1 MRFSNSPRWDLGGA
15 KQNRSRTPAV
25 ALGSRAT
32 RFLHPLADLVAPAR
46 SSADEAKSSGAPANS
61 LFRRSARLRRLESVL
76 FLSREPISA
85 RRLSQFADLADAGEA
100 RTLVRRLN
108 AFYDTA
114 GRAFRVDEA
123 AGGYLL
129 QTRSRF
135 ANWIRRCPQTP
146 REMRLSAPTLETLT
160 VIAYRQPVARS
171 EIEAIRGVNCG
182 EILRQLLD
190 RDLVRI
196 AGRSDELGR
205 PYLYETTPRFLQ
217 AFGLKRIEDLPA
229 LRRSENV
236 SESEAAED
244 NSKHEEVLS
253 REGDAE
259 VSVTTTLKPTTSED
273 SKESRGVAFVNP
285 FSPRAG
291 AALAAKKA
299 DDEDEDDDEE
309 WEDDDDDDDDEE
321 DDLDDEE
328 DDLDDEE
335 DEEEDDLEEDEW
347 EEVEDDDE
355 EDELEEED
363 DEEDD
368 EEDWDEEEEDDEDW
382 DDDEEDDDDDFD
394 DEDEEEEAE
403 GP

>member
-1 MRFSNSPRWDLGGA
+1 MRLSNSQRPLRCTSAG
-15 KQNRSRTPAV
+15 NRAHNPAL
-25 ALGSRAT
+25 ALGSVAL
-32 RFLHPLADLVAPAR
+32 RFNHPLADSGGGRTTPSEESPAVISQA
-46 SSADEAKSSGAPANS
+46 SST
-61 LFRRSARLRRLESVL
+61 FRRSPRLRRLESVL

-85 RRLSQFADLADAGEA
+85 RKLSQFADLADAGEA

-108 AFYDTA
+108 ALYDQS
-114 GRAFRVDEA
+114 GRAFRVEEA

-129 QTRSRF
+129 QTRARF

-160 VIAYRQPVARS
+160 VIAYRQPAARS

-182 EILRQLLD
+182 DILRQLLD

-229 LRRSENV
+229 LRPTEAT
-236 SESEAAED
+236 SESEATEAILNHDEFQP
-244 NSKHEEVLS
+244 

-259 VSVTTTLKPTTSED
+259 VSVTKMLKSSERED
-273 SKESRGVAFVNP
+273 AMGPRGVAFVNP
-285 FSPRAG
+285 FSPRPAV
-291 AALAAKKA
+291 AMAPKK
-299 DDEDEDDDEE
+299 DEDEDEDEDEE
-309 WEDDDDDDDDEE
+309 WDDEDDDDEE

-328 DDLDDEE
+328 DEDDELDDEE
-335 DEEEDDLEEDEW
+335 EEEDDLEEEEW
-347 EEVEDDDE
+347 EEVDDEDEELDEEEEEDDDE
-355 EDELEEED
+355 EEWE
-363 DEEDD
+363 DEED
-368 EEDWDEEEEDDEDW
+368 EEWEE
-382 DDDEEDDDDDFD
+382 DDEEDDDDDDWD
-394 DEDEEEEAE
+394 DDEEEEEEE